1 MRKTIIP
8 ILMISAIF
16 TACGQSE
23 NQNAVTLDT
32 APALTDGAVPLP
44 TQENPLARNVDTN
57 TSNEDISTNTD
68 INPFSELIENE
79 YDGLTITAAVLPR
92 NAILSG
98 MSIPITVILS
108 NDGDSEISYVQ
119 GSSSYTIPNA
129 LDVRSDKLQ
138 TVVSE
143 DRLGIATSD
152 FVTKTLAPGESLNYT
167 VIVRAINK
175 NSNFFNYT
183 MDSIAHEKYIGNTS
197 WEELQQSYPDLE
209 AAVPDSYDINIY
221 FAYNISNNDDFLG
234 TATGYTMTTLPI
246 TISE

>member
-8 ILMISAIF
+8 ILMISALF

-23 NQNAVTLDT
+23 YQNAVTLDT
-32 APALTDGAVPLP
+32 APALTDGSIPMP

-57 TSNEDISTNTD
+57 TSAESTNTEV
-68 INPFSELIENE
+68 NPFSELIENE
-79 YDGLTITAAVLPR
+79 YEGLTITAAVLPR

-108 NDGDSEISYVQ
+108 NNGDSTISYIQ
-119 GSSSYTIPNA
+119 GSGSYTIPNA

-143 DRLGIATSD
+143 DRLGIATND
-152 FVTKTLAPGESLNYT
+152 FVTKTLAPGESLSYT
-167 VIVRAINK
+167 VTVRAINK

-183 MDSIAHEKYIGNTS
+183 MDSIAHSKYIGNTS

-209 AAVPDSYDINIY
+209 AAAPDSYDINIY
-221 FAYNISNNDDFLG
+221 FAYNISNDDDFLG
-234 TATGYTMTTLPI
+234 TATGYIMTTLPI